1 MTHPDTDSFSVYRK
15 FTLIELLVV
24 IAIIAILAA
33 LILPALNKAREKAQE
48 ITCSSNVKQIGIAL
62 HNYTGDNNG
71 NLVITSPYPHTHP
84 AWYTLLYNGKYW
96 QKNIYCPT
104 ALAAMTAPKNIYV
117 YTSYGA
123 NANFQM
129 GYGKDDPT
137 YWTNL
142 TLIEKVRQPTKCI
155 AFADGYGRISSSGSF
170 SWNNTLLDG
179 GGSSESLGRYH
190 SGRTPVCFLDG
201 HVESRRIP
209 LEYSTT
215 SWYGIQESIT
225 FWTGR

>member
-71 NLVITSPYPHTHP
+71 NLVITNPYPHTHP

-137 YWTNL
+137 
-142 TLIEKVRQPTKCI
+142 
-155 AFADGYGRISSSGSF
+155 
-170 SWNNTLLDG
+170 
-179 GGSSESLGRYH
+179 
-190 SGRTPVCFLDG
+190 
-201 HVESRRIP
+201 
-209 LEYSTT
+209 
-215 SWYGIQESIT
+215 
-225 FWTGR
+225 